1 MQQDE
6 DFLRAAA
13 ALKAKGQAALTRE
26 EAAARRRSLA
36 KLGLP
41 PFAEAVRKAAAEAA
55 EAAGTAAGASSSS
68 FSLTRSRADTL
79 QLNVGLFCNQ
89 ACAHCHVES
98 SPLRKE
104 AMSLETARRC
114 LELAARALSGNGGC
128 GGGASSSS
136 SPPPPPALRTLDLTG
151 GAPELHGQVFREH
164 VVGGK
169 ALGLEV
175 VDRCNLTVLTEPG
188 PGMGMELA
196 RFLADNG
203 VRVVASLP
211 CYTPGTVDGQRGR
224 GVFERSIEGLR
235 MLNAVGY
242 GIKNETGSKGL
253 TLDLVYN
260 PSGAFLAPSA
270 AALEPDYRRELRE
283 AHGVEF
289 SGLLALNNMP
299 IKRFADYLIQRGE
312 LDAYMQLLVSSFN
325 PAAVGGLMCR
335 GTVSVGWDGRLYDC
349 DFNQQLAM
357 AMTRSGAAAGEGEGE
372 GEGGGGEGDGSAA
385 EEMRSAAAAFPP
397 PLTVFDIESLDEL
410 EWRKIAV
417 GSHCYGCTSG
427 NGSGCQGAT
436 V

>member
-13 ALKAKGQAALTRE
+13 ALKSKGQAALTRE

-36 KLGLP
+36 RLGLP
-41 PFAEAVRKAAAEAA
+41 PFASAVERGAAA
-55 EAAGTAAGASSSS
+55 AAGGAAAGGAS
-68 FSLTRSRADTL
+68 SLTRSRADTL

-104 AMSLETARRC
+104 EAMSHETARRC
-114 LELAARALSGNGGC
+114 LELAARALK
-128 GGGASSSS
+128 SSSS
-136 SPPPPPALRTLDLTG
+136 SSPPPALRTLDLTG
-151 GAPELHGQVFREH
+151 GAPELHDVFKEL
-164 VVGGK
+164 VVGGR

-188 PGMGMELA
+188 QGMELA
-196 RFLADNG
+196 HFLADNG

-224 GVFERSIEGLR
+224 GVFERSIEGLK

-242 GIKNETGSKGL
+242 GKKGEGENGSKGL

-270 AALEPDYRRELRE
+270 AVLEPDYRRELLEGHRI
-283 AHGVEF
+283 EF
-289 SGLLALNNMP
+289 STLLALNNMP
-299 IKRFADYLIQRGE
+299 IKRFADFLIQRGE
-312 LDAYMQLLVSSFN
+312 LDKYMALLVSSFN
-325 PAAVGGLMCR
+325 ADTIPGLMCR

-357 AMTRSGAAAGEGEGE
+357 AITRGR
-372 GEGGGGEGDGSAA
+372 GEGGEGGEGGDGDDG
-385 EEMRSAAAAFPP
+385 EERSGEREKLERTP
-397 PLTVFDIESLDEL
+397 PLTVFDVESLDEL
-410 EWRKIAV
+410 EGRRIAV

-436 V
+436 A

>member
-1 MQQDE
+1 M
-6 DFLRAAA
+6 
-13 ALKAKGQAALTRE
+13 
-26 EAAARRRSLA
+26 
-36 KLGLP
+36 
-41 PFAEAVRKAAAEAA
+41 
-55 EAAGTAAGASSSS
+55 
-68 FSLTRSRADTL
+68 SR
-79 QLNVGLFCNQ
+79 
-89 ACAHCHVES
+89 
-98 SPLRKE
+98 
-104 AMSLETARRC
+104 ETARRC
-114 LELAARALSGNGGC
+114 LELAARALDEGK
-128 GGGASSSS
+128 ASSAAS
-136 SPPPPPALRTLDLTG
+136 LRTLDLTG
-151 GAPELHGQVFREH
+151 GAPELHDVFREL
-164 VVGGK
+164 VVEGRR
-169 ALGLEV
+169 LGLEV

-188 PGMGMELA
+188 QGAELA

-242 GIKNETGSKGL
+242 GKKSDQTGQKPL

-260 PSGAFLAPSA
+260 PSGAFLAPAA
-270 AALEPDYRRELRE
+270 AALEPDYRRELLE

-299 IKRFADYLIQRGE
+299 VKRFADFLVQRKE
-312 LDAYMQLLVSSFN
+312 LDAYMELLVNSFN
-325 PAAVGGLMCR
+325 PATVPGLMCR

-357 AMTRSGAAAGEGEGE
+357 AMTRREVGAEGA
-372 GEGGGGEGDGSAA
+372 EGGGGSA
-385 EEMRSAAAAFPP
+385 SPPSP

-410 EWRKIAV
+410 EGRRIAV

-436 V
+436 TV